1 MMNVVNIA
9 KVQGSQEKQPKQF
22 SKSPDGMLAVI
33 LTASLLSCLPA
44 CSSGPPA
51 PDWQAN
57 AQSSMER
64 SIEAYLAGN
73 ARVDAQEFV
82 RAKNEV
88 ARTGRVDL
96 MARIELMHCAS
107 QVASL
112 ATQDCDGFE
121 RLRQDAAKPERAY
134 ADYLAGKSPIADAE
148 LLPPQHRAVAIANT
162 DVNAAQALQTIADP
176 IAKLVAAGVI
186 FRRGQ
191 ASPVVISAAIDT
203 ASAQGFRRPLLAW
216 LGVQRLRAEKVGDSV
231 EVARIQRRIT
241 LVGDVPPVVASP
253 APTTKP

>member
-9 KVQGSQEKQPKQF
+9 KVQGSHKKQL

-33 LTASLLSCLPA
+33 FTASFLCCLPA

-73 ARVDAQEFV
+73 ARVDAQEFT
-82 RAKNEV
+82 RAKSEV
-88 ARTGRVDL
+88 ARTGRADL
-96 MARIELMHCAS
+96 MARIELMRCAS
-107 QVASL
+107 QVAGL
-112 ATQDCDGFE
+112 AAQDCDGFE
-121 RLRQDAAKPERAY
+121 RLRQDAAKPERVY
-134 ADYLAGKSPIADAE
+134 ADYLAGKSPLVDAE
-148 LLPPQHRAVAIANT
+148 LLPPQHRAVAIATT
-162 DVNAAQALQTIADP
+162 DVIAAQALQTIADP
-176 IAKLVAAGVI
+176 VAKLVAAGVI

-191 ASPVVISAAIDT
+191 ASPVVISTAIDT

-216 LGVQRLRAEKVGDSV
+216 LGVQRLRAEKAGDSV
-231 EVARIQRRIT
+231 EVARIQRRIA
-241 LVGDVPPVVASP
+241 LVGDAPPVAVSPVPP
-253 APTTKP
+253 TKP